1 MTMLALKFRNRR
13 QVNIKQKI
21 EIINAIFDIIGVEE
35 RKELFYSD
43 YTFSKVEE
51 STIVEWMDDLLEK
64 NIFND
69 LDNNCF
75 VTLIAEASYGS
86 IRAEIN
92 PNKARKNVFNCSHID
107 INVEDKTSLYDLLDN
122 KAILSLVD
130 FFDKK
135 ADTISEFYFFDLNR
149 SPDFYTDVDNR
160 VFFKVYDEVEF
171 ANLLL
176 SKREYDNKLDKK
188 TTTAIGCNFTNQM
201 FQKGHQPVIEAVILN
216 NNLNVSCAAGS
227 FMVYGDDVPKFMG
240 LMRDKLKEYI
250 ERIKEKD
257 VYKTEF
263 DRLFKNET
271 RR

>member
-1 MTMLALKFRNRR
+1 MLALKFRNRR

-51 STIVEWMDDLLEK
+51 SKTVKWMDDLLEN
-64 NIFND
+64 NIFDD
-69 LDNNCF
+69 LDNNDF
-75 VTLIAEASYGS
+75 VTLTAEASYGS

-92 PNKARKNVFNCSHID
+92 PNQARKNVFNCSHID
-107 INVEDKTSLYDLLDN
+107 INVEDETSLYDFLNDEVRS
-122 KAILSLVD
+122 SLEV
-130 FFDKK
+130 FFDKNE
-135 ADTISEFYFFDLNR
+135 DIMSEFYFFDLNR

-176 SKREYDNKLDKK
+176 SKCKYDNKLDKK

-201 FQKGHQPVIEAVILN
+201 FQKGHQHAIEVIIHD
-216 NNLNVSCAAGS
+216 NNLDVSCAAGS
-227 FMVYGDDVPKFMG
+227 FMVYGNDVPKFMG
-240 LMRDKLKEYI
+240 LMRDMLKEYI

-263 DRLFKNET
+263 DRLFKTET

>member
-1 MTMLALKFRNRR
+1 MTMLALKFRNHRL
-13 QVNIKQKI
+13 VSIKQKI
-21 EIINAIFDIIGVEE
+21 EIINAIFDIIGVEGRNE
-35 RKELFYSD
+35 FFYSD

-51 STIVEWMDDLLEK
+51 SKTLKWMDDLLE
-64 NIFND
+64 ND
-69 LDNNCF
+69 IYNELDNNCF
-75 VTLIAEASYGS
+75 VTIIAEAPYGS

-92 PNKARKNVFNCSHID
+92 PNKARKNIFNCSHID
-107 INVEDKTSLYDLLDN
+107 INVEDKTSLYDFLD
-122 KAILSLVD
+122 KAAILSLVD
-130 FFDKK
+130 FFDKI
-135 ADTISEFYFFDLNR
+135 ADTLSEFYFFDLNR
-149 SPDFYTDVDNR
+149 SPDFYSDIDNR

-176 SKREYDNKLDKK
+176 PKREYDNKLEKK

-201 FQKGHQPVIEAVILN
+201 FQKGHQPVIESVILN

-240 LMRDKLKEYI
+240 LMRDKLIEYI
-250 ERIKEKD
+250 ERIKVKD

>member
-1 MTMLALKFRNRR
+1 MLALKFRNRR

-35 RKELFYSD
+35 RKEIFYSD

-51 STIVEWMDDLLEK
+51 SKTVKWMDDLLE
-64 NIFND
+64 NDIFDD

-75 VTLIAEASYGS
+75 VTLIADAPYGS

-107 INVEDKTSLYDLLDN
+107 INLEDKTSLYDFLNDEV
-122 KAILSLVD
+122 ILSLEF

-135 ADTISEFYFFDLNR
+135 EDIISEFYFFDLNR
-149 SPDFYTDVDNR
+149 SPDFYSDVDNR
-160 VFFKVYDEVEF
+160 VFSKVYDEVEF

-176 SKREYDNKLDKK
+176 SKCKYDNKLDKK
-188 TTTAIGCNFTNQM
+188 TTTAIGCNFTNQL
-201 FQKGHQPVIEAVILN
+201 FQKKHQHAIEVIIN
-216 NNLNVSCAAGS
+216 DNNLAVSCAAGS
-227 FMVYGDDVPKFMG
+227 FMVYGNDVPKFMG
-240 LMRDKLKEYI
+240 LMRDMLKKYI

-263 DRLFKNET
+263 DKLFKN
-271 RR
+271 

>member
-1 MTMLALKFRNRR
+1 MFALKFRNRR

-21 EIINAIFDIIGVEE
+21 EIINAIFDIIGVEK
-35 RKELFYSD
+35 RKEIFYSD

-51 STIVEWMDDLLEK
+51 SKTVKWMDDLLE
-64 NIFND
+64 NDIFDD

-75 VTLIAEASYGS
+75 VTLTAEAPYGS

-107 INVEDKTSLYDLLDN
+107 INVENKTSLYDLLDN
-122 KAILSLVD
+122 KTILSLVD
-130 FFDKK
+130 FFDRKE
-135 ADTISEFYFFDLNR
+135 DIISEFYFFDLNR
-149 SPDFYTDVDNR
+149 SLNFYTDVDNR

-188 TTTAIGCNFTNQM
+188 TTTAIGCNFINQM
-201 FQKGHQPVIEAVILN
+201 FQKGHQPVIEAMVHN
-216 NNLNVSCAAGS
+216 HNFDVSCAAGS
-227 FMVYGDDVPKFMG
+227 FMVYGNDVPKFMG
-240 LMRDKLKEYI
+240 LMREMLKQYI
-250 ERIKEKD
+250 ELIKGKD

-263 DRLFKNET
+263 NKLFET
-271 RR
+271 ETKKII